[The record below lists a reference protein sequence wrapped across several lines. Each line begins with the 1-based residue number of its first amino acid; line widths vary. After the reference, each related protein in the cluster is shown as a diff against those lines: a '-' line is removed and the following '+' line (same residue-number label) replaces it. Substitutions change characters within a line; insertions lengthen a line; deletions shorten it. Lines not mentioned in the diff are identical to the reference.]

1 MIRIKKTHLRPAT
14 QASPLRHLIASL
26 IGFAMLAVPAFA
38 GDSTVAMFGNGP
50 HRNMVN
56 LTAKGLPSEWDVKT
70 GKNVK
75 WSQPVGSQ
83 SYAGPVIHGGRVF
96 LGTNNEGLR
105 NAKLENDRGVVMA
118 FDEETGE
125 FLWQMTHTKL
135 PESKLHDWP
144 LQGVCSTPAIEGDRI
159 YYVSNRAQVVALD
172 VQGFRD
178 GENDGPY
185 KDEADTS
192 DIDGDIIW
200 IYDLMGELDVFPH
213 NLAAGSPLLV
223 GDLVYAST
231 GTGVDEAHVNVPT
244 PYAPSL
250 VAIDKNT
257 GKLVWD
263 DATPDEKVLHG
274 TWSNPSFA
282 EINGRKQVL
291 FPAGDGWLYSFEPKT
306 GKVLWKFDANP
317 KDSVWKLGGAG
328 TRNNIISMAVIY
340 DDKAYVGVGQ
350 DPEHGEAPGHFYAI
364 DPTLSGDVTA
374 KAKIWSRDGEDFFR
388 TISSAAINDDIIYI
402 PDLSGFLYAL
412 SAQTGEHYWTY
423 DAFAAVWGSAFV
435 ADGKVY
441 LGDEDGDIVVLKEG
455 KGEGGEPVELSEQ
468 NLGAAVY
475 TTPVAHGKTLFV
487 LARNRLFALEEGA
500 MLKKEEQAAAKT
512 GR

>member
-1 MIRIKKTHLRPAT
+1 MIRLDKAPLLVLTLLLGALAGAT
-14 QASPLRHLIASL
+14 
-26 IGFAMLAVPAFA
+26 FA
-38 GDSTVAMFGNGP
+38 GDQKVAMFGDGP
-50 HRNMVN
+50 KRNMVN

-83 SYAGPVIHGGRVF
+83 AYAGPVIHGGKIFV
-96 LGTNNEGLR
+96 GTNNEGHR
-105 NAKLENDRGVVMA
+105 NPKLEKDRGVVMA
-118 FDEETGE
+118 FDEKTGE

-144 LQGVCSTPAIEGDRI
+144 LQGVCSTPAIEGDRL

-172 VQGFRD
+172 TEGFRD

-192 DIDGDIIW
+192 EIDGDIIW

-223 GDLVYAST
+223 GDIIYAST
-231 GTGVDEAHVNVPT
+231 GTGVDEAHVNVPS

-274 TWSNPSFA
+274 TWSNPSYA
-282 EINGRKQVL
+282 KIDGRGQVL
-291 FPAGDGWLYSFEPKT
+291 FPAGDGWLYSFAPDT
-306 GKVLWKFDANP
+306 GKILWQFDTNP
-317 KDSVWKLGGAG
+317 KDSVWRLGGSG
-328 TRNNIISMAVIY
+328 TRNNIISMGVIY
-340 DDKAYVGVGQ
+340 DDKVYLGVGQ

-364 DPTLSGDVTA
+364 DPTGKGDVTA
-374 KAKIWSRDGEDFFR
+374 THKIWSRDGEDFNR
-388 TISSAAINDDIIYI
+388 TISSAAIKDDVIYI
-402 PDLSGFLYAL
+402 SDLSGFLYAL
-412 SAQTGEHYWTY
+412 DAQTGEHYWTY
-423 DAFAAVWGSAFV
+423 DAFAAIWGSAFV

-441 LGDEDGDIVVLKEG
+441 LGDEDGDVAVLTEG
-455 KGEGGEPVELSEQ
+455 KGKNGEVELISEDN
-468 NLGAAVY
+468 NLRAAVY
-475 TTPVAHGKTLFV
+475 TTPVAHDGVLYV
-487 LARNRLFALEEGA
+487 LARNRLFALQEGIA
-500 MLKKEEQAAAKT
+500 PMPEKKAEAT

>member
-1 MIRIKKTHLRPAT
+1 MTQSRISTFIVRAVTVLALT
-14 QASPLRHLIASL
+14 L
-26 IGFAMLAVPAFA
+26 GVLAVPVFA
-38 GDSTVAMFGNGP
+38 GDKDVVMFGHGP

-56 LTAKGLPSEWDVKT
+56 LTEEGLPSKWDVKS
-70 GKNVK
+70 GMNIK

-83 SYAGPVIHGGRVF
+83 TYAGPVISGGKVF
-96 LGTNNEGLR
+96 VGTNNEGLR
-105 NAKLENDRGVVMA
+105 NPKLTKDRGDVMA
-118 FDEETGE
+118 FDEKTGE

-144 LQGVCSTPAIEGDRI
+144 LQGVCSTPVIEGNRI

-172 VQGFRD
+172 TEGFRD

-192 DIDGDIIW
+192 DIDGDVIW
-200 IYDLMGELDVFPH
+200 IYDMMAELDAFPH

-231 GTGVDEAHVNVPT
+231 GTGVDEAHVNVPV
-244 PYAPSL
+244 PYAPSM
-250 VAIDKNT
+250 VALNKNT
-257 GKLVWD
+257 GKYVWD
-263 DATPDEKVLHG
+263 DATPDENTLHG
-274 TWSNPSFA
+274 TWSNPSYA
-282 EINGRKQVL
+282 EIKGREQVL
-291 FPAGDGWLYSFEPKT
+291 FPAGDGWVYSFEPKT
-306 GKVLWKFDANP
+306 GKILWKFDANP
-317 KDSVWKLGGAG
+317 KDSTWKLGGAG

-350 DPEHGEAPGHFYAI
+350 DPEHGEAPGHFYAL
-364 DPTLSGDVTA
+364 DPTLSGDVTD

-388 TISSAAINDDIIYI
+388 TISSAAIKDDVVYI
-402 PDLSGFLYAL
+402 SDLSGFLYAL
-412 SAQTGEHYWTY
+412 NAQTGEHYWTY
-423 DAFAAVWGSAFV
+423 DVFAAIWGSAFV

-455 KGEGGEPVELSEQ
+455 KGSGGEAEILVEDQ
-468 NLGAAVY
+468 NMGAAVY
-475 TTPVAHGKTLFV
+475 TTPVAHDGTLFV
-487 LARNRLFALEEGA
+487 LSRNKLFALEEGA
-500 MLKKEEQAAAKT
+500 MLKKEEAKTAAKA